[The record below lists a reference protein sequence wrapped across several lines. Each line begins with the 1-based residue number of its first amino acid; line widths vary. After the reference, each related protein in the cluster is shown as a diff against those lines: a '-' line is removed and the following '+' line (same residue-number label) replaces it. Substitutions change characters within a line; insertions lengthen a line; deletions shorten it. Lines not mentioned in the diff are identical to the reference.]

1 MATHPVHT
9 NFAAPATPAAG
20 ADLAAQLREWD
31 DEHLARLLGLRPDL
45 ATPPPSSITALAAR
59 AGSRASVTRALGEV
73 KRPALVVAEALA
85 VLGSRD
91 DPVGLDALALALGLM
106 PDGAA
111 RADGAAGPD
120 DGSAIHDAVQQLRDR
135 ALVFSAHEGLWLVE
149 AARDVLA
156 DQPLGLGPSLQALG
170 LDAAEGWPTTPA
182 AGHDVLAD
190 APEGARRA
198 VEALMWGPPVGS
210 FERVPPAVRWLLQAR
225 VLHRLSAT
233 QVVLPREV
241 GLALR
246 GGRLVRE
253 VPLRAPLPEVPVRD
267 DATVAAESAH
277 AGEQILREID
287 VLVRAWSQE
296 PAPVLRTGGLGVREV
311 KRVAEMVDGDPSR
324 AALVVELA
332 GMLGLLGQH
341 MSADG
346 TVWAPTAAALDDEP
360 PPMPQRWAALASTW
374 LDSARTPW
382 LVGTRTDKGALR
394 AALAT
399 DLQRSWAPRL
409 RRRVLGALAAWPVG
423 SAPSAEE
430 VQEHLAWHTPRSAPP
445 VETVAAV
452 LAEAEALGLTGAGA
466 LSSAGQTLAQAT
478 SDAANAAVHATV
490 ATAAGAH
497 APMVGDEGDPTLTT
511 VTEAFAADL
520 PPAVADLFIQGD
532 LTGVVP
538 GRPDPGLA
546 SVLEQ
551 VAVIESRGSALTV
564 RFTADSLRGALDAGW
579 SDEQI
584 LERLRTYSRTPL
596 PQPLEY
602 LVSDTARHHGHLRV
616 GRARSFLRA
625 EEEGA
630 LAALLGDS
638 ELDGLGLQLLAP
650 TVAIAQV
657 GPQELLDA
665 LHGAGY
671 SALAETL
678 DGQVVSMQPRQVR
691 ATHPMPAP
699 PVSATA
705 AQDSRT
711 LDEAIA
717 QMRAGEE
724 QVAGNGHSTDPVYA
738 LELLRR
744 AAQGGQDVEL
754 VIAGSA
760 GAAQR
765 HRVRP
770 LSVAGGRVRVL
781 DVGRQTELTVAAHRI
796 VSVGTS

>member
-73 KRPALVVAEALA
+73 NRPALLVAEALA
-85 VLGSRD
+85 VLGSPD
-91 DPVGLDALALALGLM
+91 APVGLDALALALGLM
-106 PDGAA
+106 PDVVAGTDGDAGP
-111 RADGAAGPD
+111 DGAAELD
-120 DGSAIHDAVQQLRDR
+120 DGFAIDDAVQQLRVR
-135 ALVFSAHEGLWLVE
+135 ALVFGAPGGWWLVE

-156 DQPLGLGPSLQALG
+156 DQPLGLGPSLQVLG
-170 LDAAEGWPTTPA
+170 VDAAEGWPTTA
-182 AGHDVLAD
+182 AAVQEVLAD

-210 FERVPPAVRWLLQAR
+210 FERMPPAVEWLLHAR

-241 GLALR
+241 GLAHR
-246 GGRLVRE
+246 GDRLVRE
-253 VPLRAPLPEVPVRD
+253 VPLRAPLAEVPVRD

-311 KRVAEMVDGDPSR
+311 KRVAEMIDGDPSR

-360 PPMPQRWAALASTW
+360 PPVPQRWAALASTW

-394 AALAT
+394 AALAA

-423 SAPSAEE
+423 SAPSVEE

-466 LSSAGQTLAQAT
+466 LSRAGRTLAQAT
-478 SDAANAAVHATV
+478 SDAANAAMQATGGTAGAPV
-490 ATAAGAH
+490 PATAGPAGAP
-497 APMVGDEGDPTLTT
+497 APATGDEGDTTLTA

-538 GRPDPGLA
+538 GRPDPELA
-546 SVLEQ
+546 SVLEE
-551 VAVIESRGSALTV
+551 VATIESRGSALTV
-564 RFTADSLRGALDAGW
+564 RFTADSIRGALDAGW

-584 LERLRTYSRTPL
+584 LDRLRTYSRTPL

-602 LVSDTARHHGHLRV
+602 LVGDTARHHGHLRV

-630 LAALLGDS
+630 LAPLLGDP
-638 ELDGLGLQLLAP
+638 ELDGLGLQLLAT
-650 TVAIAQV
+650 TVAIAQA

-678 DGQVVSMQPRQVR
+678 DGQVVS
-691 ATHPMPAP
+691 
-699 PVSATA
+699 
-705 AQDSRT
+705 
-711 LDEAIA
+711 
-717 QMRAGEE
+717 
-724 QVAGNGHSTDPVYA
+724 
-738 LELLRR
+738 
-744 AAQGGQDVEL
+744 
-754 VIAGSA
+754 
-760 GAAQR
+760 
-765 HRVRP
+765 
-770 LSVAGGRVRVL
+770 
-781 DVGRQTELTVAAHRI
+781 
-796 VSVGTS
+796 